1 MKCSILSQ
9 NVDTSTKFFDWV
21 SNPFK
26 NNVDNATIKVTG
38 ERRTFVLKYVTEMIN
53 IKRGKIKKHTS
64 SWNLRCGKFR
74 VTFTHYQN

>member
-26 NNVDNATIKVTG
+26 NNVDSATIKVTG
-38 ERRTFVLKYVTEMIN
+38 KRRTFVLKSVTEMIN

-64 SWNLRCGKFR
+64 SCNLRCGKFR
-74 VTFTHYQN
+74 VTFTHQPN